1 MNSIYLAGIK
11 SGARHKALAG
21 VHLEAVDGI
30 VATAVLAQFLADLL
44 GGGEGGDVL
53 CHGHAVAVD
62 RVHLQYKEQKF
73 Q

>member
-1 MNSIYLAGIK
+1 M
-11 SGARHKALAG
+11 
-21 VHLEAVDGI
+21 EAVDGI